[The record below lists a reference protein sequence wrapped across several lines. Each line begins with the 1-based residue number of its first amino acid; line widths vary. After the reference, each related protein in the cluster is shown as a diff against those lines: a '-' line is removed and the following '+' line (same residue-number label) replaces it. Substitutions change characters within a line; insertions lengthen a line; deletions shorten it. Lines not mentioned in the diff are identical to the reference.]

1 MIRAALLRVGDACS
15 RALPAEWGEA
25 ARAESREIE
34 STVDLARWALGLVR
48 LRLRP
53 GLVLRRRRVRRR

>member
-1 MIRAALLRVGDACS
+1 MRRLLLRVGDACA
-15 RALPAEWGEA
+15 RALPPEWGEA
-25 ARAESREIE
+25 ARSASREIA
-34 STVDLARWALGLVR
+34 STAALARWPLGLVR